1 MNTQKYGIGVDLGG
15 TKIATALI
23 DSEGRV
29 LARTSCLTEAQ
40 EGVEKVLERMYK
52 TVEDVLLE
60 AGIELNEIAGIG
72 IGSPGRWTQKQALS
86 TAPQPRLENVPLG
99 DLFRQRFQVPI
110 YVGNDAN
117 LAGLGEK
124 WLGAGKNVGSLLYLT
139 VSTGIGGGIIID
151 GKIHTG
157 SHDIAGEVGH
167 IIVKRDGPLC
177 GCGSRGV

>member
-60 AGIELNEIAGIG
+60 AGIELNEIAGSGSALRGPLDSKTG
-72 IGSPGRWTQKQALS
+72 IVHS
-86 TAPQPRLENVPLG
+86 APNLGWKNVPLG

-117 LAGLGEK
+117 LASLGEK
-124 WLGAGKNVGSLLYLT
+124 WLGAGK
-139 VSTGIGGGIIID
+139 
-151 GKIHTG
+151 
-157 SHDIAGEVGH
+157 
-167 IIVKRDGPLC
+167 KRGQPPLPD
-177 GCGSRGV
+177 SEHRHRRRHHYRREDPHWQP